1 MDNCDIT
8 YCSSQG
14 AFEPA
19 NLYLPS
25 LILSISLLHSHP
37 PTPHHRSESIASST
51 PAMAANGGISA
62 SPQQQLNG
70 LLAKDADKQR
80 VAVHTFDPDATPEQK
95 AAAAGKGRDQLKSIV
110 DKGDAPGG
118 KGESVFTELQK
129 RTRRV
134 PTLGSAAHQ

>member
-1 MDNCDIT
+1 
-8 YCSSQG
+8 
-14 AFEPA
+14 
-19 NLYLPS
+19 
-25 LILSISLLHSHP
+25 
-37 PTPHHRSESIASST
+37 
-51 PAMAANGGISA
+51 MAANGGISA

-95 AAAAGKGRDQLKSIV
+95 AAAAGKGRDQLKSVV

-129 RTRRV
+129 RTRRSPRLALLHTNDAFQYGLP
-134 PTLGSAAHQ
+134 PTSLHFKPEL